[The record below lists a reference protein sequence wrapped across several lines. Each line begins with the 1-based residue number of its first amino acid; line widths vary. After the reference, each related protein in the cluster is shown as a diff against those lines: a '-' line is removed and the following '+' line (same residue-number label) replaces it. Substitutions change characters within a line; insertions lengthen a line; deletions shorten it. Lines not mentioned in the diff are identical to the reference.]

1 MQRLKI
7 ILLLCLLSLGII
19 LLNGCEQISNNE
31 TALNSTEIKQFND
44 NFLNIK
50 ANFKQEDFI
59 EVTDDWDIRNL
70 VPELKGESRDM
81 HSQFRET
88 NKTLVYKNS
97 KNGVVVMVGISLN
110 HLKNPEWRNALHY
123 SPNFYNAKEE
133 ENGITKNYSD
143 IFPNTSLSIYNFTS
157 KGMNISIAS
166 ISDRSKVPNSDDIH
180 SDFFASLTKFI
191 NDQI

>member
-1 MQRLKI
+1 MKRLKI
-7 ILLLCLLSLGII
+7 ILLLCLLSLSII

-31 TALNSTEIKQFND
+31 TALNSTEIEQFND
-44 NFLNIK
+44 KFLHIK

-70 VPELKGESRDM
+70 VPELQGEPRDK

-97 KNGVVVMVGISLN
+97 KNGVIVMVGISLN
-110 HLKNPEWRNALHY
+110 PLKNSEWRNALHY
-123 SPNFYNAKEE
+123 SPSFYNAKEE
-133 ENGITKNYSD
+133 EKGITKNYSD
-143 IFPNTSLSIYNFTS
+143 IFPNTSLTIYNFTS

-166 ISDRSKVPNSDDIH
+166 ISDRTRVPKPNDIH
-180 SDFFASLTKFI
+180 SDFFTSLTKFI